1 MQRRA
6 FLMSLALHGVI
17 LTLMLV
23 NFNFNR
29 EYSKSPSVIL
39 HVDLNK
45 VQISNKTNLPQKAV
59 KKKKAPIKK
68 KKEEPK
74 KETPKKKEV
83 AVQPKPKTKPKPKAE
98 TPKPQPKPQPK
109 PATPVKD
116 AVPVQ
121 KAPEAKKE
129 TVKEKAEKTVPTPEK
144 ETKEY
149 DLKSL
154 LSSVEKV
161 RKQPVKQEVKSVQND
176 LSADTGNTGLEGRLD
191 QVLSISEKDFISSKL
206 RECWNIDGGAQN
218 LDEIVVEIKAFINKD
233 GSIRD
238 VKILNK
244 QNYPAFSSVSESAKR
259 AVYICAGKGTESP
272 FYILSQK
279 YADHYGDWKEI
290 YLRFSP
296 LEGVF

>member
-29 EYSKSPSVIL
+29 EYSKPPSVIL

-59 KKKKAPIKK
+59 KKKKAPVQK

-109 PATPVKD
+109 QAKPIKD

-121 KAPEAKKE
+121 KKADPKKE
-129 TVKEKAEKTVPTPEK
+129 TVKEKTEKTVPTSEK

-176 LSADTGNTGLEGRLD
+176 LATDTGNTGLEGRLD

>member
-1 MQRRA
+1 MERRA
-6 FLMSLALHGVI
+6 YLMSLALHGVI

-23 NFNFNR
+23 NFNFAR
-29 EYSKSPSVIL
+29 EYSKPPSVIL

-59 KKKKAPIKK
+59 KKKKAPVQK

-74 KETPKKKEV
+74 KEKPKPKQV
-83 AVQPKPKTKPKPKAE
+83 AVQPKPKPKSEPIK
-98 TPKPQPKPQPK
+98 PKPQPK
-109 PATPVKD
+109 PAKPVKD

-121 KAPEAKKE
+121 K
-129 TVKEKAEKTVPTPEK
+129 TPEVKKQPPKNQKKIEETPKPK
-144 ETKEY
+144 EQDY

-154 LSSVEKV
+154 LASVEKV
-161 RKQPVKQEVKSVQND
+161 RKEPIKQERNLQND
-176 LSADTGNTGLEGRLD
+176 LAADTGNTGLEGRLD

-218 LDEIVVEIKAFINKD
+218 LDEIIVEIKAFINKD
-233 GSIRD
+233 GSVRD

-244 QNYPAFSSVSESAKR
+244 QNFPAFQSVADSAKR

-272 FYILSQK
+272 FYVLSQK
-279 YADHYGDWKEI
+279 YGDHYGDWKEI

-296 LEGVF
+296 TEGIF

>member
-59 KKKKAPIKK
+59 KKKKAPVQK

>member
-6 FLMSLALHGVI
+6 FLMSLALHGVV

-29 EYSKSPSVIL
+29 EYSKPPSVIL

-45 VQISNKTNLPQKAV
+45 VQISNKTNLPQKSV
-59 KKKKAPIKK
+59 KKKKAPVQK

-98 TPKPQPKPQPK
+98 PKKPQPKPQPK

-121 KAPEAKKE
+121 KKPEPKKE
-129 TVKEKAEKTVPTPEK
+129 TVKEEPKKTQPQKEEKG
-144 ETKEY
+144 Y
-149 DLKSL
+149 DLQSL
-154 LSSVEKV
+154 LASVEKV
-161 RKQPVKQEVKSVQND
+161 RKEPLKQEVKSVQND
-176 LSADTGNTGLEGRLD
+176 LSADMGNTGLEGRLD

-218 LDEIVVEIKAFINKD
+218 LDEVVVEIKAFINKD
-233 GSIRD
+233 GSVRD

>member
-6 FLMSLALHGVI
+6 FLMSLALHGVV

-29 EYSKSPSVIL
+29 EYSKPPSVIL

-45 VQISNKTNLPQKAV
+45 VQISNKTNLPQKSV
-59 KKKKAPIKK
+59 KKKKAPVQK

-98 TPKPQPKPQPK
+98 PKKPQPKPQPK

-121 KAPEAKKE
+121 KKPEPKKE
-129 TVKEKAEKTVPTPEK
+129 TVKEEPKKIQPQKEEKG
-144 ETKEY
+144 Y
-149 DLKSL
+149 DLQSL
-154 LSSVEKV
+154 LASVEKV
-161 RKQPVKQEVKSVQND
+161 RKEPVKEEVKSVQND
-176 LSADTGNTGLEGRLD
+176 LSADMGNTGLEGRLD

-218 LDEIVVEIKAFINKD
+218 LDEIVVEVKAFINKD
-233 GSIRD
+233 GSVRD

>member
-6 FLMSLALHGVI
+6 FLMSLALHGVV
-17 LTLMLV
+17 LTLMLL

-29 EYSKSPSVIL
+29 EYSKPPSVIL

-45 VQISNKTNLPQKAV
+45 VQISNKTNLPQKSV
-59 KKKKAPIKK
+59 KKKKAPVQK

-83 AVQPKPKTKPKPKAE
+83 AVQPKPKPKPKPKAE
-98 TPKPQPKPQPK
+98 PKKPQPKPQPK
-109 PATPVKD
+109 PVTPVKD

-121 KAPEAKKE
+121 KAPEPKKE
-129 TVKEKAEKTVPTPEK
+129 IVKEEPKKTQPQKEEKG
-144 ETKEY
+144 Y
-149 DLKSL
+149 DLQSL
-154 LSSVEKV
+154 LASVEKV
-161 RKQPVKQEVKSVQND
+161 RKEPLKQEVKSVQND
-176 LSADTGNTGLEGRLD
+176 LSADMGNTGLEGRLD

-218 LDEIVVEIKAFINKD
+218 LDEIVVEVKAFINKD
-233 GSIRD
+233 GSVRD

>member
-6 FLMSLALHGVI
+6 FLMSLALHGVV

-29 EYSKSPSVIL
+29 EYSKPPSVIL

-45 VQISNKTNLPQKAV
+45 VQISNKTNLPQKSV
-59 KKKKAPIKK
+59 KKKKAPVQK

-98 TPKPQPKPQPK
+98 PKKPQPKPQPK

-121 KAPEAKKE
+121 KKPEPKKE
-129 TVKEKAEKTVPTPEK
+129 TVKEEPKKIQPQKEEKG
-144 ETKEY
+144 Y
-149 DLKSL
+149 DLQSL
-154 LSSVEKV
+154 LASVEKV
-161 RKQPVKQEVKSVQND
+161 RKEPLKQEVKSVQND
-176 LSADTGNTGLEGRLD
+176 LSADMGNTGLEGRLD

-218 LDEIVVEIKAFINKD
+218 LDEIVVEVKAFINKD
-233 GSIRD
+233 GSVRD

>member
-6 FLMSLALHGVI
+6 FLMSLALHGVV

-29 EYSKSPSVIL
+29 EYSKPPSVIL

-45 VQISNKTNLPQKAV
+45 VQISNKTNLPQKSV
-59 KKKKAPIKK
+59 KKKKAPVQK

-98 TPKPQPKPQPK
+98 PKKPQPKPQPK

-121 KAPEAKKE
+121 KKPEPKKE
-129 TVKEKAEKTVPTPEK
+129 TIKEEPKKTQPEPKKEEKG
-144 ETKEY
+144 Y
-149 DLKSL
+149 DLQSL
-154 LSSVEKV
+154 LASVEKV
-161 RKQPVKQEVKSVQND
+161 RKEPLKQEVKSVQND
-176 LSADTGNTGLEGRLD
+176 LAADMGNTGLEGRLD

-233 GSIRD
+233 GSVRD

>member
-6 FLMSLALHGVI
+6 FLMSLALHGVV

-29 EYSKSPSVIL
+29 EYSKPPSVIL

-45 VQISNKTNLPQKAV
+45 VQISNKTNLPQKSV
-59 KKKKAPIKK
+59 KKKKAPVQK

-83 AVQPKPKTKPKPKAE
+83 AVQPKPKPKPKPKAE
-98 TPKPQPKPQPK
+98 SQKPQPKPQPK

-121 KAPEAKKE
+121 KTQVPKKE
-129 TVKEKAEKTVPTPEK
+129 TVKEEPKKIQPQKEEKG
-144 ETKEY
+144 Y
-149 DLKSL
+149 DLQSL

-161 RKQPVKQEVKSVQND
+161 RKEPVKQEVKTIQND
-176 LSADTGNTGLEGRLD
+176 LAADMGNTGLEGRLD

-233 GSIRD
+233 GSVRD

>member
-6 FLMSLALHGVI
+6 FLMSLALHGVV

-29 EYSKSPSVIL
+29 EYSKPPSVIL

-45 VQISNKTNLPQKAV
+45 VQISNKTNLPQKSV
-59 KKKKAPIKK
+59 KKKKAPVQK

-83 AVQPKPKTKPKPKAE
+83 AVQPKPKPKPKPKAE
-98 TPKPQPKPQPK
+98 PKKPQPKPQPK
-109 PATPVKD
+109 PVTPVKD

-121 KAPEAKKE
+121 KKPEPKKE
-129 TVKEKAEKTVPTPEK
+129 TIKEEPKKIQPQKEEKG
-144 ETKEY
+144 Y
-149 DLKSL
+149 DLQSL
-154 LSSVEKV
+154 LASVEKV
-161 RKQPVKQEVKSVQND
+161 RKEPLKQEVKSVQND
-176 LSADTGNTGLEGRLD
+176 LSADMGNTGLEGRLD

-218 LDEIVVEIKAFINKD
+218 LDEIVVEVKAFINKD
-233 GSIRD
+233 GSVRD

>member
-1 MQRRA
+1 MERRA

-23 NFNFNR
+23 NFNFAR
-29 EYSKSPSVIL
+29 EYSKPPSVIL

-45 VQISNKTNLPQKAV
+45 VQISNKTNLPQKSV
-59 KKKKAPIKK
+59 KKQKAPVQK

-74 KETPKKKEV
+74 KQEPKKKEP
-83 AVQPKPKTKPKPKAE
+83 AVQPKPKQKPKAE
-98 TPKPQPKPQPK
+98 PKKPQPKPQPK
-109 PATPVKD
+109 PTTPVKD

-121 KAPEAKKE
+121 KKKE
-129 TVKEKAEKTVPTPEK
+129 EPKKEVVKEEPKKTQTQSKKEEKD
-144 ETKEY
+144 Y

-161 RKQPVKQEVKSVQND
+161 RKEPVKQPQSAQKD
-176 LSADTGNTGLEGRLD
+176 LSVDTGNTGLEGRLD

-233 GSIRD
+233 GSVRD

-259 AVYICAGKGTESP
+259 AVYICAAKGSESP
-272 FYILSQK
+272 FHILSQK

>member
-29 EYSKSPSVIL
+29 EYSKPPSVIL

-59 KKKKAPIKK
+59 KKKKAPVQK

-83 AVQPKPKTKPKPKAE
+83 AVQPKPKTKPKPKVE

-109 PATPVKD
+109 PTTPVKD

-121 KAPEAKKE
+121 KKADPKKE
-129 TVKEKAEKTVPTPEK
+129 IVKEKAEKTVPTPEK

-233 GSIRD
+233 GSVRD

>member
-6 FLMSLALHGVI
+6 FLMSLALHGVV

-29 EYSKSPSVIL
+29 EYSKPPSVIL

-45 VQISNKTNLPQKAV
+45 VQISNKTNLPQKSV
-59 KKKKAPIKK
+59 KKKKAPVQK

-98 TPKPQPKPQPK
+98 PKKSQPKPQPK

-121 KAPEAKKE
+121 KVPDPKKE
-129 TVKEKAEKTVPTPEK
+129 TIKEEPKKPQPEPKKEEKG
-144 ETKEY
+144 Y
-149 DLKSL
+149 DLQSL
-154 LSSVEKV
+154 LASVEKV
-161 RKQPVKQEVKSVQND
+161 RKEPLKQEVKSVQND
-176 LSADTGNTGLEGRLD
+176 LAADMGNTGLEGRLD

-218 LDEIVVEIKAFINKD
+218 LDEIVVELDATKITKNFNHSDCCLIKKPNICLAF
-233 GSIRD
+233 
-238 VKILNK
+238 
-244 QNYPAFSSVSESAKR
+244 F
-259 AVYICAGKGTESP
+259 
-272 FYILSQK
+272 LS
-279 YADHYGDWKEI
+279 
-290 YLRFSP
+290 
-296 LEGVF
+296 

>member
-1 MQRRA
+1 MERRA

-23 NFNFNR
+23 NFNFAR
-29 EYSKSPSVIL
+29 EYSKPPSVIL

-45 VQISNKTNLPQKAV
+45 VQISNKTNLPQKSV
-59 KKKKAPIKK
+59 KKQKAPVQK

-74 KETPKKKEV
+74 KQEPKKKEPV
-83 AVQPKPKTKPKPKAE
+83 VQPKPKQKPKAE
-98 TPKPQPKPQPK
+98 PKKPQPKPQPK
-109 PATPVKD
+109 PTTPLKD

-121 KAPEAKKE
+121 KKKE
-129 TVKEKAEKTVPTPEK
+129 EPKKEAIKEEPKKTQTQPKKEEKD
-144 ETKEY
+144 Y

-161 RKQPVKQEVKSVQND
+161 RKEPVKQPQSIQKD
-176 LSADTGNTGLEGRLD
+176 LSVDTGNTGLEGRLD

-233 GSIRD
+233 GSVRD

-272 FYILSQK
+272 FRILSQK

>member
-1 MQRRA
+1 
-6 FLMSLALHGVI
+6 MSLALHGVV

-29 EYSKSPSVIL
+29 EYSKPPSVIL

-45 VQISNKTNLPQKAV
+45 VQISNKTNLPQKSV
-59 KKKKAPIKK
+59 KKKKAPVQK

-98 TPKPQPKPQPK
+98 PKKPQPKPQPK

-121 KAPEAKKE
+121 KKPEPKKE
-129 TVKEKAEKTVPTPEK
+129 TVKEEPKKTQPQKEEKG
-144 ETKEY
+144 Y
-149 DLKSL
+149 DLQSL
-154 LSSVEKV
+154 LASVEKV
-161 RKQPVKQEVKSVQND
+161 RKEPVKEEVKSVQND
-176 LSADTGNTGLEGRLD
+176 LSADMGNTGLEGRLD

-218 LDEIVVEIKAFINKD
+218 LDEIVVEVKAFINKD
-233 GSIRD
+233 GSVRD

>member
-29 EYSKSPSVIL
+29 EYSKPPSVIL

-59 KKKKAPIKK
+59 KKKKAPVQK

-98 TPKPQPKPQPK
+98 PKKPQPKPQPK
-109 PATPVKD
+109 PAKPIKD

-121 KAPEAKKE
+121 KKAEPKKE

-233 GSIRD
+233 GSVRD

>member
-1 MQRRA
+1 MERRA

-23 NFNFNR
+23 NFNFAR
-29 EYSKSPSVIL
+29 EYSKPPSVIL

-45 VQISNKTNLPQKAV
+45 VQISNKTNLPQKSV
-59 KKKKAPIKK
+59 KKQKAPVQK

-74 KETPKKKEV
+74 KQEPKKKEP
-83 AVQPKPKTKPKPKAE
+83 AVQPKPKQKPKAE
-98 TPKPQPKPQPK
+98 PKKPQPKPQPK
-109 PATPVKD
+109 PTTPVKD

-121 KAPEAKKE
+121 KKKE
-129 TVKEKAEKTVPTPEK
+129 EPKKEAIKEEPKKTQTQPKKEEKD
-144 ETKEY
+144 Y

-161 RKQPVKQEVKSVQND
+161 RKEPVKQPQSIQKD
-176 LSADTGNTGLEGRLD
+176 LSVDTGNTGLEGRLD

-233 GSIRD
+233 GSVRD

-272 FYILSQK
+272 FHILSQK

>member
-1 MQRRA
+1 MERRA

-23 NFNFNR
+23 NFNFAR
-29 EYSKSPSVIL
+29 EYSKPPSVIL

-45 VQISNKTNLPQKAV
+45 VQISNKTNLPQKSV
-59 KKKKAPIKK
+59 KKKKAPVQK

-83 AVQPKPKTKPKPKAE
+83 AAQPKPKTKPKPKAE
-98 TPKPQPKPQPK
+98 PKKPQPKPQPK
-109 PATPVKD
+109 PVTPVKD
-116 AVPVQ
+116 AVPVP
-121 KAPEAKKE
+121 KKPEPKKE
-129 TVKEKAEKTVPTPEK
+129 TIKEEPKKIQPQKEEKG
-144 ETKEY
+144 Y
-149 DLKSL
+149 DLQSL
-154 LSSVEKV
+154 LASVEKV
-161 RKQPVKQEVKSVQND
+161 RKEPLKQEVKSVQND
-176 LSADTGNTGLEGRLD
+176 LSADMGNTGLEGRLD

-233 GSIRD
+233 GSVRD

>member
-6 FLMSLALHGVI
+6 FLMSLALHGVV

-23 NFNFNR
+23 NFNFNH
-29 EYSKSPSVIL
+29 EYSKPPSVIL

-45 VQISNKTNLPQKAV
+45 VQISNKTNLPQKSV
-59 KKKKAPIKK
+59 KKKKAPVQK

-83 AVQPKPKTKPKPKAE
+83 AVQPKPKAKPKPKAD
-98 TPKPQPKPQPK
+98 PKKPQPKPQPK

-121 KAPEAKKE
+121 KKPEPKKE
-129 TVKEKAEKTVPTPEK
+129 TVKEEPKKIQPQKEEKG
-144 ETKEY
+144 Y
-149 DLKSL
+149 DLQSL
-154 LSSVEKV
+154 LASVEKV
-161 RKQPVKQEVKSVQND
+161 RKEPLKQEVKSVQND
-176 LSADTGNTGLEGRLD
+176 LSADIGNTGLEGRLD

-218 LDEIVVEIKAFINKD
+218 LDEIVVEVKAFINKD
-233 GSIRD
+233 GSVRD

>member
-29 EYSKSPSVIL
+29 EYSKPPSVIL

-59 KKKKAPIKK
+59 KKKKAPVQK

-74 KETPKKKEV
+74 KEAPKKKEV

-121 KAPEAKKE
+121 KKPEPKKE
-129 TVKEKAEKTVPTPEK
+129 TVKEEPKKTQPQKEEKG
-144 ETKEY
+144 Y
-149 DLKSL
+149 DLQSL
-154 LSSVEKV
+154 LASVEKV
-161 RKQPVKQEVKSVQND
+161 RKEPVKEEVKSVQND
-176 LSADTGNTGLEGRLD
+176 LSADVGNTGLEGRLD

-233 GSIRD
+233 GSVRD

>member
-6 FLMSLALHGVI
+6 FLMSLALHGVV

-29 EYSKSPSVIL
+29 EYSKPPSVIL

-59 KKKKAPIKK
+59 KKKKAPVQK

-116 AVPVQ
+116 AVQVQ
-121 KAPEAKKE
+121 KKPEPKKE
-129 TVKEKAEKTVPTPEK
+129 TVKEEPKKTQPQKEEKG
-144 ETKEY
+144 Y
-149 DLKSL
+149 DLQSL
-154 LSSVEKV
+154 LASVEKV
-161 RKQPVKQEVKSVQND
+161 RKEPVKEEVKSVQND